1 MVGAQGA
8 SSFTVSSNVTNI
20 YVVNRA
26 LALTSS
32 GGVQY
37 GYVSGSAFNSSTGL
51 TTVNVV
57 SDNINTALTFTND
70 LSQVQYATLDVAQL
84 PLITS
89 SNLAAGVT
97 ASLNATSVAMAVAL
111 G

>member
-1 MVGAQGA
+1 M
-8 SSFTVSSNVTNI
+8 
-20 YVVNRA
+20 
-26 LALTSS
+26 
-32 GGVQY
+32 
-37 GYVSGSAFNSSTGL
+37 
-51 TTVNVV
+51 NVV
-57 SDNINTALTFTND
+57 SDNINTALTFSAN

-89 SNLAAGVT
+89 GNLASGVT